1 MTAIKKS
8 ELSRVSELI
17 MQGLEC
23 WVEAGKIIAD
33 TLDDHPESMNRICE
47 VTGLD
52 ENIIRR
58 FYQIGKQQLHPKILC
73 STAQGVMRL
82 ASCQYHEQE
91 KYLDEPIEVMV
102 SNGETLKVKAE
113 NLTQQQVKQ
122 VFNRDHVRALPEQK
136 AWLAT
141 DEKRRIEQEQTKRAE
156 VAEANYT
163 IRNHKVLFRKGVEM
177 SQQEVVQLL
186 ARM

>member
-91 KYLDEPIEVMV
+91 KYLEQPIELLVAD
-102 SNGETLKVKAE
+102 GETLLVMAD
-113 NLTQQQVKQ
+113 NLTREQVQQI
-122 VFNRDHVRALPEQK
+122 FNRDHVRSLPEQK

-141 DEKRRIEQEQTKRAE
+141 EEKLRIEKEQSSRAE
-156 VAEANYT
+156 LAEANYT
-163 IRNHKVLFRKGVEM
+163 IRGHKVIFRKGVEL
-177 SQQEVVQLL
+177 SQQEVAGIL